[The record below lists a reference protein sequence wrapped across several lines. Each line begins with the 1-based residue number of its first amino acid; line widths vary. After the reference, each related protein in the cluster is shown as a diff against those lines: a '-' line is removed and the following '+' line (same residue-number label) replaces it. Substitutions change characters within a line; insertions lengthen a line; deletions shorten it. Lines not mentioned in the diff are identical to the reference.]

1 MVPPAPAV
9 RPWSSTHLQCTCSV
23 TVQPIEQ
30 GPPLSPKMVGS
41 SGTWGVGL
49 QVQPSMGL
57 QQVQPSMA
65 RVPRS
70 IAAAAPSSACFSAD
84 TVIGRARKPQLSDRP
99 KLPYLEA
106 FILELFRHSSFVP
119 FTIPHR

>member
-1 MVPPAPAV
+1 MHLLCDSPAPRA
-9 RPWSSTHLQCTCSV
+9 
-23 TVQPIEQ
+23 
-30 GPPLSPKMVGS
+30 SPTFVPKDGGVEWGLGCGA
-41 SGTWGVGL
+41 SGE
-49 QVQPSMGL
+49 
-57 QQVQPSMA
+57 QVQPSMA

-84 TVIGRARKPQLSDRP
+84 TVIGKARKPQLSDRP